1 MINDLVVNNTH
12 RWKYVKDTTNFEILC
27 KGQDIVDQFASRSN
41 ANRVQL
47 NIAKCKEL
55 CISIFTIDNDLDND
69 LVVNNP
75 HRWKYVEDT
84 TNFKII
90 CKGQLNVAKCKELCI
105 SIFKIDNDFPLLT
118 VGEGTFKVFDSANV
132 LGLNITNDLTR
143 NAHISETIKKV
154 GKRLYSLVQL
164 TRATVLRKDC
174 LLFYVYMLDSRLCL
188 PVFHFAL
195 PVYLSQELLECVQI
209 RALQISCP
217 NIDYHCALT
226 IMGLPSISK
235 QHHSIYELTYENIY
249 QDSSNKLNKLIPPIN
264 MCTGKMLGVFAVLVL
279 KMCFT
284 LVLLHV

>member
-1 MINDLVVNNTH
+1 MASLQRTQSLVSEWYEAPSGVPQGTKLEPWLFLIIINDLVVNNT
-12 RWKYVKDTTNFEILC
+12 
-27 KGQDIVDQFASRSN
+27 
-41 ANRVQL
+41 
-47 NIAKCKEL
+47 
-55 CISIFTIDNDLDND
+55 
-69 LVVNNP
+69 

-118 VGEGTFKVFDSANV
+118 VGESTFKVFDSANV

-154 GKRLYSLVQL
+154 GKRLHSLVQL
-164 TRATVLRKDC
+164 KRATVLRKDC

-195 PVYLSQELLECVQI
+195 PVYMSQELLECVQI

-217 NIDYHCALT
+217 NIDYHCTLT
-226 IMGLPSISK
+226 ILGLPSS
-235 QHHSIYELTYENIY
+235 QNTTMPFVSFL
-249 QDSSNKLNKLIPPIN
+249 
-264 MCTGKMLGVFAVLVL
+264 
-279 KMCFT
+279 
-284 LVLLHV
+284 